1 MDRYIFNPKKI
12 RKKNVGRLHHY
23 FFDIKGRKKTNKY
36 NYPIRNLAMSFNED
50 TRVKIPA
57 ILHLCRLGYTFLPLN
72 KVEFDVK
79 TNIATS
85 IFADSVVRLNPNVQ
99 TSDIKKI
106 IDEITLVLD
115 YDDIGRTFYQMLTAT
130 SGIKLID
137 FDNFNNNT
145 FHVVTELPCINEDE
159 EFRPDITLLINGIPL
174 VFIEVKVPN
183 NKEGILAE
191 RKRMNTRFANKKF
204 RRFANITQL
213 MVFSNNMPY
222 EDGVIEPLMGAYYA
236 TSTYKEIMFNYFREE
251 YPEIFHQLLPEDA
264 EIEKIVLK
272 TTNYVAIKHSPEF
285 ETSKDCL
292 NPTHKILSSLL
303 NKERLAFILKY
314 AIAYVHE
321 SKGLEKH
328 VMRYPQLFATQ
339 AIEKELNNGLKKG
352 VIWHTQ
358 GSGKTALA
366 YFNVNFLTDYFQKR
380 NVIPKFYFI
389 VDRIDLAEQSKT
401 EFTNRGL
408 IARVISSRIDFVNDL
423 KKVGALSNNS
433 GKNEITIV
441 NIQKFTEDS
450 IINEINDYNIHIQR
464 IYFIDEAHRSYN
476 PKGLSLANLY
486 NSDPKAIK
494 IALTGTPLLRE
505 VVKEFDTK
513 ALFGKYIHKYYYNQ
527 SIADGY
533 TLRLIREDIET
544 NYKMQMQEI
553 LAQINVL
560 QKDIPKA
567 QVYAHRKYVE
577 PLLDYIIKDLQKFQ
591 LTDQSL
597 GGMVVCD
604 SSEQAKA
611 LFAVFEEKYG
621 QQFTDDIGMAA
632 EPEVA
637 YGTAIHTPT
646 AALIL
651 HDINDKA
658 TREEQVKAYKAGK
671 VDLLFVYSMLLTGFD
686 AKRLKKLYL
695 NRIIKN
701 HGLLQTLTRVNR
713 TYKNHPYGY
722 VVDFA
727 NIQASFD
734 KTNQLYFAELQEE
747 LGDEMQQYSNMFK
760 SVEEIKGD
768 IAAIKEL
775 LFHFDTKNA
784 TIFDQQITEIKDKKQ
799 LIEIIKALRT
809 ANELK
814 NIIRLGDDKEL
825 MQLLDFYKMQQLLS
839 VAQKRLDAL
848 NLIDTINNRTENTN
862 LLNEALEDIWF
873 TFVKVGEAEM
883 ILADAAKN
891 QMQQT
896 REALER
902 NIDPK
907 DPQFISLKEALENI
921 FRKKNLGDMVH
932 DEINENIDLLKD
944 IYEQAQE
951 INRKNA
957 LLQAKYE
964 SDEKYARIHKRL
976 VEDGLPAKESELHAA
991 LMETKELA
999 DETILHNS
1007 DIINNEEYFKAE
1019 LLQIAIKAFIN
1030 NHHIKLDY
1038 AAMQNINN
1046 LIANEYLQQHN
1057 YYRR

>member
-1 MDRYIFNPKKI
+1 MP
-12 RKKNVGRLHHY
+12 
-23 FFDIKGRKKTNKY
+23 
-36 NYPIRNLAMSFNED
+36 FNED

-57 ILHLCRLGYTFLPLN
+57 ILHLCKLGFTFLPIS
-72 KVEFDVK
+72 KTKFDAN
-79 TNIATS
+79 TNIATE
-85 IFADSVVRLNPNVQ
+85 IFSEKILQLNPNLHS
-99 TSDIKKI
+99 SDIKKI
-106 IDEITLVLD
+106 LDELTLVLD
-115 YDDIGRTFYQMLTAT
+115 YDDLGRTFYQMLTAT
-130 SGIKLID
+130 SGLKLID
-137 FDNFNNNT
+137 FDNFHHNS
-145 FHVVTELPCINEDE
+145 FHLVTELPCINEEE
-159 EFRPDITLLINGIPL
+159 EFRPDITLLINGLPL

-191 RKRMNTRFANKKF
+191 RKRMNKRFANKKF

-236 TSTYKEIMFNYFREE
+236 TSTYKDIMFNYFREE
-251 YPEIFHQLLPEDA
+251 QLDIYHQLLPDDDD
-264 EIEKIVLK
+264 IENLVLK
-272 TTNYVAIKHSPEF
+272 TTNYVSIKHNPEF
-285 ETSKDCL
+285 TTSKNCL
-292 NPTHKILSSLL
+292 NPTHKILSSLM
-303 NKERLAFILKY
+303 NKERLAFMLKY
-314 AIAYVHE
+314 AIAYVNE

-328 VMRYPQLFATQ
+328 VMRYPQLFATH
-339 AIEKELNNGLKKG
+339 AIERELNNGLKKG

-366 YFNVNFLTDYFQKR
+366 YYNVQFLTDYFQKK

-408 IARVISSRIDFVNDL
+408 IPKVISSRIDFVNDL

-450 IINEINDYNIHIQR
+450 IINEINDYDIHIQR

-476 PKGLSLANLY
+476 PTGLSLANLY
-486 NSDPKAIK
+486 KSDPNAIK

-505 VVKEFDTK
+505 VAKEFDTK

-544 NYKMQMQEI
+544 NYKMKMQEI
-553 LAQINVL
+553 LEQIKVL

-577 PLLDYIIKDLQKFQ
+577 PLLEYIISDLQKFQ

-621 QQFTDDIGMAA
+621 PQLTDNIGIAA
-632 EPEVA
+632 EPKVP
-637 YGTAIHTPT
+637 YGTAVHTPT

-651 HDINDKA
+651 HDVNDKT
-658 TREEQVKAYKAGK
+658 TRDDQVKAYKAGK
-671 VDLLFVYSMLLTGFD
+671 IDLLFVYSMLLTGFD

-695 NRIIKN
+695 NRVLKN
-701 HGLLQTLTRVNR
+701 HTLLQALTRVNR
-713 TYKNHPYGY
+713 TYKNNQYGY

-760 SVEEIKGD
+760 SSEEIKKD
-768 IAAIKEL
+768 IASIKEH
-775 LFHFDTKNA
+775 LFHFDTNNA
-784 TIFDQQITEIKDKKQ
+784 AIFDQQITEIKEKKQ

-814 NIIRLGDDKEL
+814 NIIRLGDDQEL
-825 MQLLDFYKMQQLLS
+825 LQLLDFYKMQQLLG

-848 NLIDTINNRTENTN
+848 NLIDTVNNKTENTN

-873 TFVKVGEAEM
+873 TFVKVGEAEL

-921 FRKKNLGDMVH
+921 FRKKNLGDMAH
-932 DEINENIDLLKD
+932 DEINENIALLKD
-944 IYEQAQE
+944 IYAQAQE

-964 SDEKYARIHKRL
+964 SDEKYARIHKRIM
-976 VEDGLPAKESELHAA
+976 EDGLPAKESELHAA
-991 LMETKELA
+991 LMETKEQA

-1007 DIINNEEYFKAE
+1007 DIINNEEYFKTE
-1019 LLQIAIKAFIN
+1019 LMQIAIKAFIN
-1030 NHHIKLDY
+1030 NHHMKLDY
-1038 AAMQNINN
+1038 PAMQNINN